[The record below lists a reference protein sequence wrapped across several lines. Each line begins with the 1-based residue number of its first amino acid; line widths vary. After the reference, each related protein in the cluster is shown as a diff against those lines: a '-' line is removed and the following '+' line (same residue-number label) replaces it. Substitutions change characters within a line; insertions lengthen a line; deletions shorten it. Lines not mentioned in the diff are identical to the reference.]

1 MNIQIFGS
9 SKCFDTKKAER
20 WFKERRV
27 KYQYIDLPKKGFSLG
42 EYRSIRQKLA
52 YQQLVNT
59 KCKAYQDLY
68 MAYITPDAAEEKLF
82 DNPQL
87 FRTPIVRNGKLVTVG
102 YCPEIWEGW
111 E

>member
-27 KYQYIDLPKKGFSLG
+27 KYQYIDLPKKGFSPG
-42 EYRSIRQKLA
+42 EYRAVRQKLRFE
-52 YQQLVNT
+52 QLVNT

-68 MAYITPDAAEEKLF
+68 MAYITRDAAEEKLF

-87 FRTPIVRNGKLVTVG
+87 FVTPIVRNGKLVTAG
-102 YCPEIWEGW
+102 YCPEIWETG